1 MELKHRLFKDP
12 GDSFFLFGPRGTGKS
27 TWLKEAFPNLLYIDL
42 LSPEVFRSLSAR
54 PERLRQLIEAEVDKA
69 PIVIDE
75 IQKLPVLLDLV
86 HQMLETRPRVR
97 FVLTGSSARKLRRTG
112 VDLLAGRALLK
123 TFHPFVGRELGDSF
137 NLDAALRLG
146 MLPLVRGAA
155 KPEETLRAYAGL
167 YLKEEVQAE
176 GIVRNTAGFSRF
188 LEAISFSHSSLLNI
202 SDVARDCETGRKTV
216 EAHVAILEDL
226 LLSFRVPVFTRRAKR
241 LLISHPK
248 FYFFDCGVFR
258 SVRPAGPFDR
268 SQEID
273 GAALEGL
280 VAQHLRAWISY
291 GWERMELFFWRT
303 KSGNEVDFVLYGP
316 EGMWAVEVKN
326 SPVVRPRDLVG
337 LKAFRDDYP
346 EAKLLLL
353 HRGTDRLLIDGIFC
367 IPCAFFLERLMPG
380 SPLPD

>member
-1 MELKHRLFKDP
+1 
-12 GDSFFLFGPRGTGKS
+12 
-27 TWLKEAFPNLLYIDL
+27 
-42 LSPEVFRSLSAR
+42 
-54 PERLRQLIEAEVDKA
+54 
-69 PIVIDE
+69 
-75 IQKLPVLLDLV
+75 
-86 HQMLETRPRVR
+86 MLETRPRVP
-97 FVLTGSSARKLRRTG
+97 FVLTGSSTRKLRRAG

-137 NLDAALRLG
+137 DLDAALRLG

-155 KPEETLRAYAGL
+155 KPEETLRAYTGL
-167 YLKEEVQAE
+167 SLKEEVQAE

-280 VAQHLRAWISY
+280 VAQHLRAS
-291 GWERMELFFWRT
+291 
-303 KSGNEVDFVLYGP
+303 
-316 EGMWAVEVKN
+316 
-326 SPVVRPRDLVG
+326 
-337 LKAFRDDYP
+337 
-346 EAKLLLL
+346 
-353 HRGTDRLLIDGIFC
+353 
-367 IPCAFFLERLMPG
+367 FLERLMPG